1 MGNWS
6 PRRHCISYIQ
16 GSLFVLLPSPG
27 RQLKIRVFHYHQLKI
42 CFFQPHQLNNQ
53 YSPRRQQFISQ
64 KCTLLRNYNCCILN
78 ANNKIL
84 VLKNVGISYQSCGK
98 NCSVMWK
105 MKGCPQSSGSNCNIH
120 NPLSNVIAVAKNGE
134 VKKECM
140 YKKAFW
146 VILSR
151 LASFISKPGHNES
164 LTESFSAPRNRK
176 LVIT

>member
-1 MGNWS
+1 MCVIFCSN
-6 PRRHCISYIQ
+6 YA
-16 GSLFVLLPSPG
+16 LLS
-27 RQLKIRVFHYHQLKI
+27 QIKFWQKYD
-42 CFFQPHQLNNQ
+42 FFNQ
-53 YSPRRQQFISQ
+53 IFTQ
-64 KCTLLRNYNCCILN
+64 
-78 ANNKIL
+78 IL
-84 VLKNVGISYQSCGK
+84 VLRIYQKIWAKNYSLSPWYEVWIFLNIFHKMSIFFLFSIKSQ
-98 NCSVMWK
+98 VFLMWK